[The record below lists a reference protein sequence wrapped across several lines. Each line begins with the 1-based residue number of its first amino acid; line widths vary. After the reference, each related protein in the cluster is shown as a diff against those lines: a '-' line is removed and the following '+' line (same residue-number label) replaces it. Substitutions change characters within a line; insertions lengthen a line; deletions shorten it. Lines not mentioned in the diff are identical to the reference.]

1 MTAEHW
7 ERRDLGPYLKY
18 FLYLGVFGF
27 GGPIASVGYMQ
38 FVLTREALTSVPP
51 GALGLQV
58 ELACCCG
65 GSRSRSRCLSWAAR
79 SSVWPSISEVPRAR

>member
-38 FVLTREALTSVPP
+38 FVLTREA
-51 GALGLQV
+51 
-58 ELACCCG
+58 
-65 GSRSRSRCLSWAAR
+65 
-79 SSVWPSISEVPRAR
+79 